1 MMNENERK
9 DGLETNEIPEKDNQL
24 EKLDLATDADK
35 IEPAEPAEEI
45 NIVEQGDAV
54 DQVNTVEHSEVV
66 LEQPEHSEFKEP
78 LNRDFKAESIPIH
91 DETKEAKPVHVR
103 KGKKVRLTSV
113 LMVVLS
119 LVLISGSTYTIGYYH
134 GQINLNE
141 AAISDKVDKLLES
154 NYKAEIYKSVKD
166 YIDESG
172 INSNISDSDVTE
184 IYKNVGNSIVGITSK
199 SYIYD
204 WFNNQQEATAKG
216 SGVIIDQNSELYY
229 IVTNYHV
236 ISDATDVV
244 VELAKDQIVNSTLVG
259 YDEST
264 DLAVITVK
272 KSDINADLQNQIKPI
287 AVGESS
293 KLQIG
298 EVAIAIG
305 NPLGYS
311 NTVTQGIISAVD
323 RQVADDESMTYIQ
336 TDAAIN
342 PGNSGGALVNNKGEL
357 IGINSAKIAE
367 TDVEG
372 MGFAIPSEKMMAIV
386 KELME
391 KGYVSRP
398 YIGIG
403 GVDVDENSAKLY
415 NIPMGVL
422 VKYVYDA
429 SPAQKAGIQVM
440 DLIVGV
446 NDDNVY
452 NMEDLTTLLAKYK
465 PGDTVK
471 VKLVRNEKENMVID
485 VVLGER
491 GTQKK

>member
-1 MMNENERK
+1 MMNENESK
-9 DGLETNEIPEKDNQL
+9 DSLETNEVSENEIEIDQD
-24 EKLDLATDADK
+24 KLDTAVSAG
-35 IEPAEPAEEI
+35 IEDAEP
-45 NIVEQGDAV
+45 VY
-54 DQVNTVEHSEVV
+54 
-66 LEQPEHSEFKEP
+66 SEFKGP
-78 LNRDFKAESIPIH
+78 INDSFKTESIPIH
-91 DETKEAKPVHVR
+91 DETKETKHVHVR
-103 KGKKVRLTSV
+103 KPKRVKLTSV

-141 AAISDKVDKLLES
+141 SAINDKVDKLLES

-172 INSNISDSDVTE
+172 INTNISDADVTE

-199 SYIYD
+199 STVSD

-216 SGVIIDQNSELYY
+216 SGVIIDQNSDLYY

-236 ISDATDVV
+236 VSGATDVV

-259 YDEST
+259 YDETT

-272 KSDINADLQNQIKPI
+272 KSDINADLQKQIKPI
-287 AVGESS
+287 SVGESS

-323 RQVADDESMTYIQ
+323 RQVSSDESMTYIQ

-342 PGNSGGALVNNKGEL
+342 PGNSGGALVNSKGEL

-403 GVDVDENSAKLY
+403 GVDVDENTAKLY

-429 SPAQKAGIQVM
+429 SPAQKSGIQVM

-446 NDDNVY
+446 NDENIY

-471 VKLVRNEKENMVID
+471 VKLVRNEKEDMVID

>member
-1 MMNENERK
+1 MMNENERN
-9 DGLETNEIPEKDNQL
+9 DSLETKEVSNADNIQDNLDATISTDTNENVEMLENVELVDNF
-24 EKLDLATDADK
+24 EAEVDS
-35 IEPAEPAEEI
+35 IEETNA
-45 NIVEQGDAV
+45 
-54 DQVNTVEHSEVV
+54 
-66 LEQPEHSEFKEP
+66 QPVASQFKETS
-78 LNRDFKAESIPIH
+78 NDAFKTEFIPIH
-91 DETKEAKPVHVR
+91 DETKETKQVHVR
-103 KGKKVRLTSV
+103 KPKKVRLSSV

-119 LVLISGSTYTIGYYH
+119 LVLISGSTYTIGYYQ

-141 AAISDKVDKLLES
+141 SAINDKVDKLLES
-154 NYKAEIYKSVKD
+154 NYKAEIYKSVKE

-172 INSNISDSDVTE
+172 INTNISDADVTE

-199 SYIYD
+199 STISD

-216 SGVIIDQNSELYY
+216 SGVIIDQNADLYY

-236 ISDATDVV
+236 INGATDVV

-259 YDEST
+259 FDETT

-272 KSDINADLQNQIKPI
+272 KSDINSDLQKQIKPI
-287 AVGESS
+287 SVGESS

-323 RQVADDESMTYIQ
+323 RQVSTDENMTYIQ

-342 PGNSGGALVNNKGEL
+342 PGNSGGALVNSKGEL

-372 MGFAIPSEKMMAIV
+372 MGFAIPSEKMMAVV

-403 GVDVDENSAKLY
+403 GVDVDENTAKLY

-491 GTQKK
+491 GTQKN